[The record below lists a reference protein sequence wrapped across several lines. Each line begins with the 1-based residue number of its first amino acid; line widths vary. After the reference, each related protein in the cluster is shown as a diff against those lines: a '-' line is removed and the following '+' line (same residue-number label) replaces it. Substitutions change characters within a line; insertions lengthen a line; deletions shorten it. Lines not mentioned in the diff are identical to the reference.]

1 MQLRLLPMWLP
12 ILLSGTSLM
21 LVSCTT
27 VGPNYQ
33 RSDQAMINQKNA
45 DAPFIGGKNAA
56 FMNEP
61 VPNDWWKLYQDEVL
75 NTLVEQ
81 ALAANTDIRIA
92 AARLAKAESNLDYT
106 DASHQ
111 PKINLE
117 GSPQYARFSAEEL
130 LIPTKGKPL
139 PNSFVYGLGASISY
153 QVDLFG
159 QISRTIEAATADV
172 GAAQAAQH
180 ATRITVVA
188 ETTKAYLESCAI
200 GHEIEVAHKTL
211 ALQSRSTT
219 LTQRL
224 FSAGRGT
231 SLDTTRSSGQEDQI
245 RASLPLLSS
254 QKRLSLY
261 RLAVLTGRPPA
272 EFPKSVA
279 DCHHEPT
286 LKSPIP
292 IGDGMAMLKRR
303 PDVRHAEFELHA
315 ATANIGI
322 MTADLY
328 PKVTL
333 GASLGSVGLISHLLD
348 ADTVKFSLG
357 PLISWQF
364 PDRTRI
370 KLRIRGAEADQQ
382 AAYAKFDG
390 VVLNALRET
399 ESALEIYA
407 RDLERLALLKN
418 AQTKA
423 EKSARDSETLF
434 KYGRQSYLPVLD
446 ANRIL
451 ISTEQAVAQAEGK
464 ISTDQ
469 VNIFLALGGGW
480 Q

>member
-1 MQLRLLPMWLP
+1 MQLRLLFMV
-12 ILLSGTSLM
+12 TSLM
-21 LVSCTT
+21 LASCST

-33 RSDQAMINQKNA
+33 RSDQAAINQKNA
-45 DAPFIGGKNAA
+45 NTPFLGGRNSA
-56 FMNEP
+56 FMNAP
-61 VPNDWWKLYQDEVL
+61 VPNDWWKLYHDAAL
-75 NTLVEQ
+75 NDLVQQ

-106 DASHQ
+106 DASRR
-111 PKINLE
+111 PKTSVE
-117 GSPQYARFSAEEL
+117 ASPQYARFSAEEL
-130 LIPTKGKPL
+130 LIPTEGKPL

-159 QISRTIEAATADV
+159 KITRAVEVASADV
-172 GAAQAAQH
+172 GAAQAAQD

-188 ETTKAYLESCAI
+188 ETTKAYLESCAA
-200 GHEIEVAHKTL
+200 GHEIEVAKKTL

-219 LTQRL
+219 FTQRL
-224 FSAGRGT
+224 FAAGRGT

-245 RASLPLLSS
+245 RASLPLLNA
-254 QKRLSLY
+254 QKRLALY

-272 EFPKSVA
+272 EFPTSVA
-279 DCHHEPT
+279 NCSHEPE

-303 PDVRHAEFELHA
+303 PDVRRAEFELHA
-315 ATANIGI
+315 ATAEIGVL
-322 MTADLY
+322 TADLY

-333 GASLGSVGLISHLLD
+333 GASIGSVGLISHLLD

-370 KLRIRGAEADQQ
+370 KLHIRGAEADQY

-423 EKSARDSETLF
+423 EKSAKDSETLF
-434 KYGRQSYLPVLD
+434 KYGRQSYFPVLD
-446 ANRIL
+446 ANRTL

-464 ISTDQ
+464 ISADQ

-480 Q
+480 E

>member
-1 MQLRLLPMWLP
+1 MHLRPLL
-12 ILLSGTSLM
+12 IVISLM
-21 LVSCTT
+21 LASCST

-33 RSDQAMINQKNA
+33 RSDQAAINQKNA
-45 DAPFIGGKNAA
+45 NAA
-56 FMNEP
+56 FMGGKASAFINAP
-61 VPNDWWKLYQDEVL
+61 VPNDWWKLYQDPAL
-75 NTLVEQ
+75 NDLIEQ

-92 AARLAKAESNLDYT
+92 AARLEKAESKLDYAE
-106 DASHQ
+106 ASRN
-111 PKINLE
+111 PKTSVE
-117 GSPQYARFSAEEL
+117 ASPQYARFSAEEL
-130 LIPTKGKPL
+130 LIPTEGKPL

-159 QISRTIEAATADV
+159 QISRSIEAASADL
-172 GAAQAAQH
+172 GAAQAAQD

-188 ETTKAYLESCAI
+188 ETTKAYLESCAA
-200 GHEIEVAHKTL
+200 GHEIEVAKKTL
-211 ALQSRSTT
+211 AIQTRSTT

-224 FSAGRGT
+224 FAAGRGT
-231 SLDTTRSSGQEDQI
+231 SIDTTRSSGQEDQI
-245 RASLPLLSS
+245 RASFPLLNA

-261 RLAVLTGRPPA
+261 RLAVLTGHPPA
-272 EFPKSVA
+272 EFPTSVA
-279 DCHHEPT
+279 DCSHEPE

-303 PDVRHAEFELHA
+303 PDVRRAEFELHA
-315 ATANIGI
+315 ATAEIGVL
-322 MTADLY
+322 TADLY

-333 GASLGSVGLISHLLD
+333 GASVGSVGLMSHLLE
-348 ADTVKFSLG
+348 ADTYKFSLG

-370 KLRIRGAEADQQ
+370 KQRIRGAEADQQ

-390 VVLNALRET
+390 VVLNALKET
-399 ESALEIYA
+399 ESALEIYT

-418 AQTKA
+418 AESKA
-423 EKSARDSETLF
+423 KKSAQDSETLF
-434 KYGRQSYLPVLD
+434 KYGRQSYFPVLD

-464 ISTDQ
+464 VSADQ

-480 Q
+480 E

>member
-1 MQLRLLPMWLP
+1 MQLRLLLSTASFL
-12 ILLSGTSLM
+12 ILA
-21 LVSCTT
+21 SCST
-27 VGPNYQ
+27 VGPNYK
-33 RSDQAMINQKNA
+33 RSDQAAINQKNA
-45 DAPFIGGKNAA
+45 NATFVGGRNTAFINA
-56 FMNEP
+56 P
-61 VPNDWWKLYQDEVL
+61 VPNDWWKLYQDAAL
-75 NTLVEQ
+75 NELVQQ

-106 DASHQ
+106 NDSRR
-111 PKINLE
+111 PKTSVE
-117 GSPQYARFSAEEL
+117 ASPQYARFSAEEL
-130 LIPTKGKPL
+130 LIPTEGKPL

-159 QISRTIEAATADV
+159 QINRAVEAASADV
-172 GAAQAAQH
+172 GAAQAAQD

-188 ETTKAYLESCAI
+188 ETTKAYLESCAA
-200 GHEIEVAHKTL
+200 GHEIEVANKTL

-219 LTQRL
+219 LTKRL

-231 SLDTTRSSGQEDQI
+231 SIDTTRSSGQEDQI
-245 RASLPLLSS
+245 RASLPLLHG

-261 RLAVLTGRPPA
+261 RLAVLTGRTPA
-272 EFPKSVA
+272 EFPKYVA
-279 DCHHEPT
+279 DCSHEPE
-286 LKSPIP
+286 LKTPIP

-303 PDVRHAEFELHA
+303 PDVRRAEFELHA
-315 ATANIGI
+315 ATAEIGVL
-322 MTADLY
+322 TADLY

-333 GASLGSVGLISHLLD
+333 GASVGSVGLTSHFLN
-348 ADTVKFSLG
+348 ADTFKFALG

-364 PDRTRI
+364 PERNKI

-423 EKSARDSETLF
+423 EKSAKDAETLF

-480 Q
+480 E

>member
-1 MQLRLLPMWLP
+1 MRLRLLFLV
-12 ILLSGTSLM
+12 TSLM
-21 LVSCTT
+21 LASCST

-33 RSDQAMINQKNA
+33 RSPDSMINNTNA
-45 DAPFIGGKNAA
+45 NAQFIGGHGAGFINAP
-56 FMNEP
+56 M
-61 VPNDWWKLYQDEVL
+61 PNDWWKLYQDAAL
-75 NTLVEQ
+75 NDLVQQ

-92 AARLAKAESNLDYT
+92 ASRLAKAESNLDYT
-106 DASHQ
+106 DASRR
-111 PKINLE
+111 PKTSVE
-117 GSPQYARFSAEEL
+117 ASPQYARFSAEEL
-130 LIPTKGKPL
+130 LIPTEGKPL

-159 QISRTIEAATADV
+159 QITRAVEAASADV
-172 GAAQAAQH
+172 GAAQAAQD

-188 ETTKAYLESCAI
+188 ETTKAYLESCAA
-200 GHEIEVAHKTL
+200 GHEIEVAKKSL

-231 SLDTTRSSGQEDQI
+231 SIDTTRSSGQEDQI
-245 RASLPLLSS
+245 RASLPLLNG

-279 DCHHEPT
+279 NCSHEPE

-303 PDVRHAEFELHA
+303 PDVRRAEFELHA
-315 ATANIGI
+315 ATAEIGVL
-322 MTADLY
+322 TADLY

-348 ADTVKFSLG
+348 ADTFKFSLG

-423 EKSARDSETLF
+423 RKSAQDAETLF

-464 ISTDQ
+464 ISADQ

-480 Q
+480 E